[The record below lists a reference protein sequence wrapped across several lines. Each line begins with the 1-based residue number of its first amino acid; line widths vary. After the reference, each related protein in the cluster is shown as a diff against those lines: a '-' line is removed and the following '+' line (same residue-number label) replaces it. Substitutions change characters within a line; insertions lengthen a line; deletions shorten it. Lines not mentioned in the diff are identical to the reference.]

1 MRQQKEGDY
10 ITYRVKYAGSE
21 TVFHASGHIQS
32 IVEKNGRI
40 EYLVAEGNGGQ
51 SLTYVNPNDIVTLLN
66 EVPEGGQVL

>member
-10 ITYRVKYAGSE
+10 ITYKVKYAGSE

-32 IVEKNGRI
+32 IVEKNGRT